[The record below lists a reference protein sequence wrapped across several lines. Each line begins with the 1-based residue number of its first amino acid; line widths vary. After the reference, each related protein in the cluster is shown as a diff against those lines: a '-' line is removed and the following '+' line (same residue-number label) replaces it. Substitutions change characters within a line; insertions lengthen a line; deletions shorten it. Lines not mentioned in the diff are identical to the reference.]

1 MPEANYKTW
10 TPEFANALER
20 HMYEARVAVEHA
32 LETWQTNITN
42 IALGLNGKGQQT
54 ANEVKAQVN
63 EQISKINRERDGIS
77 SMIDSATD
85 AGRDAKN
92 KIEILEARL
101 KTTREEVKKG
111 TTLNDLRKEQAASL
125 VNKYEANFHTSWL
138 GLWRPLS
145 EQSFYGLMISSI
157 FFALLAV
164 VGIGVALSLHFGAR
178 RSGGGISLPSL
189 PSFGDEGQRAAN
201 NFAAF
206 VGGAL
211 KKLHNK

>member
-42 IALGLNGKGQQT
+42 IALGLNGKGPQT

-92 KIEILEARL
+92 KIDILEAHL
-101 KTTREEVKKG
+101 KTTRDEVKKG
-111 TTLNDLRKEQAASL
+111 TTLNDLRKEQA
-125 VNKYEANFHTSWL
+125 E
-138 GLWRPLS
+138 
-145 EQSFYGLMISSI
+145 
-157 FFALLAV
+157 
-164 VGIGVALSLHFGAR
+164 
-178 RSGGGISLPSL
+178 
-189 PSFGDEGQRAAN
+189 
-201 NFAAF
+201 
-206 VGGAL
+206 
-211 KKLHNK
+211 